1 MSSLTTLARPYAKAA
16 FELAQE
22 EGDLARW
29 DAMLDLV
36 SQLAA
41 DEAIGR
47 LLDNPKVSNAET
59 ARLIS
64 DAAGEELSER
74 FEGYLSVLAAN
85 DRLTLLPEITR
96 LYRRLRDEAERRLK
110 VRVVSAIPLDDDQ
123 ANRLRDAL
131 ARRFDREIEL
141 ENEIDQGVIG
151 GAVVYAGDDN
161 TDEDAFRVLVGLGIT
176 FRIGGADNPTL
187 ASRRLSN
194 VDAVESLLE
203 WLARRPAE

>member
-29 DAMLDLV
+29 DAMLGLI

-59 ARLIS
+59 VRLIS

-85 DRLTLLPEITR
+85 DRLALLPEITR

-123 ANRLRDAL
+123 ASRLRDAL

-151 GAVVYAGDDN
+151 GAVVYAGDEVIDGSL
-161 TDEDAFRVLVGLGIT
+161 RGRLQKLSGS
-176 FRIGGADNPTL
+176 L
-187 ASRRLSN
+187 AS
-194 VDAVESLLE
+194 
-203 WLARRPAE
+203 